1 MIRNARTTLLGFGA
15 MAADL
20 ANGPVAPAKQDAH
33 RTPSK
38 QASDALYP
46 TVRSMAAVL
55 VAEVR
60 LDHPAYHPTVRD
72 MAAATVP
79 DPDPWL
85 ELSMPFAPLEPNGA
99 HVKPSRTASEYTLVS
114 PTFVP
119 APRRESSIPPRKM
132 PSSMRVALTGPVEMP
147 SSRRPAA
154 LVTEGFA
161 PEPKSGT
168 RTRALVEE
176 VAAPARRDYRRE
188 EE

>member
-15 MAADL
+15 VVADL
-20 ANGPVAPAKQDAH
+20 ANGPVAPAKEDAH

-60 LDHPAYHPTVRD
+60 LDHPVYHPTVRD
-72 MAAATVP
+72 MAAVTVP
-79 DPDPWL
+79 EADAWL
-85 ELSMPFAPLEPNGA
+85 ELSLPFAPIEPNGA
-99 HVKPSRTASEYTLVS
+99 PVKPSRTASEYTLVS
-114 PTFVP
+114 PTYVP
-119 APRRESSIPPRKM
+119 APKRESSIPPRRM

-154 LVTEGFA
+154 LGTDAFA

-168 RTRALVEE
+168 RARAVVEE
-176 VAAPARRDYRRE
+176 VATPTRRDYRRE
-188 EE
+188 ED

>member
-15 MAADL
+15 VAADL
-20 ANGPVAPAKQDAH
+20 ADGVAAPKQDAH
-33 RTPSK
+33 RTAPK
-38 QASDALYP
+38 EAPDALYP

-60 LDHPAYHPTVRD
+60 MDHPAYPPTVRD
-72 MAAATVP
+72 MAAVTVP
-79 DPDPWL
+79 EADAWF
-85 ELSMPFAPLEPNGA
+85 ELSMPFAPIEPNGA
-99 HVKPSRTASEYTLVS
+99 HLEPSLTPSDYTLVS

-119 APRRESSIPPRKM
+119 APRRESSMPPRKM

-154 LVTEGFA
+154 LGTDGFA

-168 RTRALVEE
+168 RARALVEE

-188 EE
+188 ED